1 MKSLVKKAM
10 RGDKEA
16 FTRLITQYS
25 SDLYKVARGILN
37 NTEDIADAIQNTILI
52 CFEKIDTLKQPNYFK
67 TWMIRILIN
76 ECNQII
82 RRYGTQCLLEE
93 FPEVPVGDKA
103 MEYVEFQQ
111 LMNALD
117 EKYRIVLILYYA
129 EGFRISEIAEL
140 LHIPESTVKTR
151 LSRGRESL
159 AKEYGIDRKKE
170 SKLMRIITLQKEVF

>member
-67 TWMIRILIN
+67 KN
-76 ECNQII
+76 
-82 RRYGTQCLLEE
+82 TQ
-93 FPEVPVGDKA
+93 
-103 MEYVEFQQ
+103 Y
-111 LMNALD
+111 
-117 EKYRIVLILYYA
+117 
-129 EGFRISEIAEL
+129 
-140 LHIPESTVKTR
+140 
-151 LSRGRESL
+151 
-159 AKEYGIDRKKE
+159 IDHMPAAYQRC
-170 SKLMRIITLQKEVF
+170 R